1 MEKLKFDKNFD
12 TYDENASV
20 QKIVAKKLVAYF
32 DKKKYENVLELGAG
46 TGIFTKEILSKI
58 DISNLTLN
66 DYFDTRKYFEKIPY
80 QKFLK
85 GDMNRIEWENYDL
98 VCSSSSF
105 QWIDDLDGLLK
116 NISQHSEEL
125 IFSIYVDGNL
135 KEIKEHF
142 KISLNYMRFAEILKI
157 LKKYFIVQEAE
168 EEEITLNFNSPLNV
182 LRHLKYT
189 GVTGIGETTVRDI
202 RSFSE
207 KKLTYRVAYFKC
219 RRKK

>member
-1 MEKLKFDKNFD
+1 ME
-12 TYDENASV
+12 V
-20 QKIVAKKLVAYF
+20 
-32 DKKKYENVLELGAG
+32 
-46 TGIFTKEILSKI
+46 
-58 DISNLTLN
+58 SNLVLN

-85 GDMNRIEWENYDL
+85 GDMNKIKWENYDL
-98 VCSSSSF
+98 ICSSSSF
-105 QWIDDLDGLLK
+105 QWIDNLNKLLK
-116 NISQHSEEL
+116 EISFHSEEL

-142 KISLNYMRFAEILKI
+142 KISLNYFTFAEILKI
-157 LKKYFIVQEAE
+157 LKNYFIVLEAE
-168 EEEITLNFNSPLNV
+168 EEEIILNFDTPLNV

-189 GVTGIGETTVRDI
+189 GVTGIGETTVASI
-202 RSFSE
+202 RNFKE

>member
-1 MEKLKFDKNFD
+1 
-12 TYDENASV
+12 
-20 QKIVAKKLVAYF
+20 
-32 DKKKYENVLELGAG
+32 
-46 TGIFTKEILSKI
+46 
-58 DISNLTLN
+58 
-66 DYFDTRKYFEKIPY
+66 
-80 QKFLK
+80 
-85 GDMNRIEWENYDL
+85 MNRIEWENYDL